1 MMSWVDP
8 HTFIESIHTLRFGSI
23 HNLLRRRVWIDSRRH
38 WRSTLYL
45 YINPKRG
52 LWKKSWFWACLSF
65 LLQASRPEAVVLAQ
79 VHQITGWVK
88 NYCWYVERMNR
99 VLRKKIILWKKRKIS
114 SCLLLHTSFLW
125 KFLVTMP
132 CEICNYLLIAS
143 IQTVIRVLSGSFS
156 SGQYL

>member
-1 MMSWVDP
+1 MNIALQNFFWWLIC
-8 HTFIESIHTLRFGSI
+8 TFSLTPKEDLEK
-23 HNLLRRRVWIDSRRH
+23 NLDFE
-38 WRSTLYL
+38 Y
-45 YINPKRG
+45 
-52 LWKKSWFWACLSF
+52 ALSF

-88 NYCWYVERMNR
+88 NYCWYVEGIRR
-99 VLRKKIILWKKRKIS
+99 VLKKKKIILWKKRKIS

-143 IQTVIRVLSGSFS
+143 IQNVTRVLSELES
-156 SGQYL
+156 SDLLLKLIKT